1 MFPPGNVN
9 AATNLKEIFLAFKN
23 VYSYDVLCV
32 WHRWEAEDNLVEPVL
47 SSYLDVSSRDQ
58 TQAARLVWQ
67 APLLA
72 ELF

>member
-9 AATNLKEIFLAFKN
+9 AAANLKEVSLAFKN
-23 VYSYDVLCV
+23 VYSYDALCV
-32 WHRWEAEDNLVEPVL
+32 RHRWEAEDNPVEPVL

-58 TQAARLVWQ
+58 TQAARLVQ
-67 APLLA
+67 QTPLLA

>member
-9 AATNLKEIFLAFKN
+9 AAANLKEISLGVKN
-23 VYSYDVLCV
+23 VYSCDVLCV
-32 WHRWEAEDNLVEPVL
+32 WHRWEAEDNPVEPVL
-47 SSYLDVSSRDQ
+47 SSYLYVSSRDQ
-58 TQAARLVWQ
+58 TRAAGLVWQ